1 MAKFSEMSQ
10 KAQLAVVLGILVFLT
25 AALYFAVFKSL
36 DDENQANKL
45 KLESK
50 KAENDKLRPY
60 ERNLPELNRT
70 TEALQMQLE
79 NLQRI
84 VPDEKEADQ
93 FMHAMQNEAK
103 KSGIEIR
110 RYTSKPVVSREFY
123 TEVPFD
129 LELDGPYYS
138 LLNFFE
144 RVGKLERI
152 INIGGL
158 KVYSIKG
165 SERAP
170 VKTTYAYAPHESVV
184 ALCEART
191 FFSHN
196 SLVPA
201 GDKNSKTAKQAAK

>member
-10 KAQLAVVLGILVFLT
+10 KVQLAIVLGVLLVVT
-25 AALYFAVFKSL
+25 AGLYFAVFKSQ
-36 DDENQANKL
+36 DDQNHANEL
-45 KLESK
+45 KLEAK

-84 VPDEKEADQ
+84 VPDDKEADQ
-93 FMHAMQNEAK
+93 FMHVMQNEAK

-110 RYTSKPVVSREFY
+110 RYTSKPVVPREFY

-129 LELDGPYYS
+129 IELDGPYYGILS
-138 LLNFFE
+138 FFE
-144 RVGKLERI
+144 HVGKLERI
-152 INIGGL
+152 INISNV

-165 SERAP
+165 GVDKAP
-170 VKTTYAYAPHESVV
+170 VKSTYAYAPQESVI
-184 ALCEART
+184 ATCEAKT
-191 FFSHN
+191 FFSHD
-196 SLVPA
+196 SLKP
-201 GDKNSKTAKQAAK
+201 DSKATKTK

>member
-1 MAKFSEMSQ
+1 MAKFTEMSQ
-10 KAQLAVVLGILVFLT
+10 KVQLAVVLGVLVFLT
-25 AALYFAVFKSL
+25 AGLYFAVFKSV
-36 DDENQANKL
+36 DDQNQANQL
-45 KLESK
+45 KLEAK

-93 FMHAMQNEAK
+93 FLHAMQNEANR
-103 KSGIEIR
+103 SGIEIR

-138 LLNFFE
+138 MLSFFE
-144 RVGKLERI
+144 HVGRLERI

-165 SERAP
+165 AEKAP
-170 VKTTYAYAPHESVV
+170 VKTSYKYAAHESVV
-184 ALCEART
+184 ATCEAKT
-191 FFSHN
+191 FFSHD
-196 SLVPA
+196 SIAVA
-201 GDKNSKTAKQAAK
+201 VDKKSKVAKQAAK

>member
-10 KAQLAVVLGILVFLT
+10 KAQLAIVLGVLVVAT
-25 AALYFAVFKSL
+25 AGLYFAVFKSL
-36 DDENQANKL
+36 DDQNRANEL
-45 KLESK
+45 KLEAK

-84 VPDEKEADQ
+84 VPDDKEADQ

-103 KSGIEIR
+103 RSGIEIR

-129 LELDGPYYS
+129 MELDGPYYS
-138 LLNFFE
+138 MLNFFE
-144 RVGKLERI
+144 RVGRLERI
-152 INIGGL
+152 INISGVKL
-158 KVYSIKG
+158 YSIKG
-165 SERAP
+165 SDRAP
-170 VKTTYAYAPHESVV
+170 VKATYTYAPQESVV
-184 ALCEART
+184 AMCEAKT
-191 FFSHN
+191 FFSHD
-196 SLVPA
+196 SLQLPDA
-201 GDKNSKTAKQAAK
+201 KDAKATKTKKK